1 MANIFT
7 AGPARALFFYGQQ
20 LIGVGKTL
28 SDTTFDASI
37 TGEEVRGGP
46 GNLLYGKY
54 FHDSNLNIQITDAMF
69 NLQYVAASLGVDVN
83 QGGVTLYESAKAGET
98 VGAGGK
104 ITLTETAVAFDGA
117 ILAWY
122 KKPADDDW
130 TVATVSENAI
140 TIPSA
145 NTGDHYCVKY
155 FYQNLNAKSITIKAQ
170 YVPKTLHLVLINDL
184 YSGDVA
190 NVAASTSKYGRLI
203 TDIPQYQL
211 DGSQNLSW
219 SATSTATVS
228 LNGSALAIDDGTSCE
243 EDPIYGTMTQEIF
256 GAKWQDDVKAVA
268 IGNADIDLAKSA
280 SETLQV
286 YAVFGGGVASRMMDN
301 SNFNFTVESG
311 GTSANVN
318 ASGVVTATT
327 TAGTAVISVTLKDA
341 DGQPTDKIGYANVT
355 VAN

>member
-28 SDTTFDASI
+28 SETTFDASI

-98 VGAGGK
+98 VGASGK

-145 NTGDHYCVKY
+145 KTGDHYCVKY
-155 FYQNLNAKSITIKAQ
+155 FYQNMNAKSITIKAQ

-311 GTSANVN
+311 GTSASVN

-341 DGQPTDKIGYANVT
+341 AGEATDKVGYANVT

>member
-28 SDTTFDASI
+28 SETTFDASI

-83 QGGVTLYESAKAGET
+83 QGGVSLYESAKAGET
-98 VGAGGK
+98 VAAGGK
-104 ITLTETAVAFDGA
+104 VTLTETAVAFDGA

-130 TVATVSENAI
+130 TVATVSDNAI

-145 NTGDHYCVKY
+145 KTGDHYCVKY
-155 FYQNLNAKSITIKAQ
+155 FYQNMNAKSITIKAQ

-311 GTSANVN
+311 GTSASVN

-341 DGQPTDKIGYANVT
+341 AGEATDKVGYANVT

>member
-1 MANIFT
+1 MKI
-7 AGPARALFFYGQQ
+7 Y
-20 LIGVGKTL
+20 GKTL

-83 QGGVTLYESAKAGET
+83 QGGVSLYESPKAGET
-98 VGAGGK
+98 VSTGGK
-104 ITLTETAVAFDGA
+104 ITLTETAVAFDGT

-130 TVATVSENAI
+130 TVATVSQNAI

-145 NTGDHYCVKY
+145 KNGDHYCVKY
-155 FYQNLNAKSITIKAQ
+155 FYQNMNAKSITIKAQ

-211 DGSQNLSW
+211 DGK
-219 SATSTATVS
+219 
-228 LNGSALAIDDGTSCE
+228 
-243 EDPIYGTMTQEIF
+243 IF
-256 GAKWQDDVKAVA
+256 KQAA
-268 IGNADIDLAKSA
+268 
-280 SETLQV
+280 
-286 YAVFGGGVASRMMDN
+286 
-301 SNFNFTVESG
+301 
-311 GTSANVN
+311 
-318 ASGVVTATT
+318 
-327 TAGTAVISVTLKDA
+327 
-341 DGQPTDKIGYANVT
+341 
-355 VAN
+355 

>member
-54 FHDSNLNIQITDAMF
+54 FHDSNLNIQITDVMF

-83 QGGVTLYESAKAGET
+83 QGGVALYESAKAGET
-98 VGAGGK
+98 VATGGK
-104 ITLTETAVAFDGA
+104 ITLTNTAVAFDGA

-130 TVATVSENAI
+130 TVATVSDNAI

-145 NTGDHYCVKY
+145 VAGDHYCVKY

-211 DGSQNLSW
+211 DGSQNLAW

-228 LNGSALAIDDGTSCE
+228 LNGSALALDDSSSCE

-268 IGNADIDLAKSA
+268 VANADLELAKSA
-280 SETLQV
+280 TETLQV

-301 SNFNFTVESG
+301 SNFKFAVESG
-311 GTSANVN
+311 TSATVAENT
-318 ASGVVTATT
+318 GVITATT
-327 TAGTAVISVTLKDA
+327 TAGNTVISVTLNGA

-355 VAN
+355 VA

>member
-1 MANIFT
+1 MKI
-7 AGPARALFFYGQQ
+7 Y
-20 LIGVGKTL
+20 GKTL

-83 QGGVTLYESAKAGET
+83 QGGVSLYESAKAGET
-98 VGAGGK
+98 VAAGGK
-104 ITLTETAVAFDGA
+104 ITLTETAVAFDGT

-145 NTGDHYCVKY
+145 QTGDHYCVKY
-155 FYQNLNAKSITIKAQ
+155 FYQNMNAKSITIKAQ

-341 DGQPTDKIGYANVT
+341 SGEATDKIGYANVT
-355 VAN
+355 VTG

>member
-1 MANIFT
+1 MKI
-7 AGPARALFFYGQQ
+7 Y
-20 LIGVGKTL
+20 GKTL

-83 QGGVTLYESAKAGET
+83 QGAVSLYESAKAGET
-98 VGAGGK
+98 VTTGGK
-104 ITLTETAVAFDGA
+104 ITLTETAVAFDGT

-140 TIPSA
+140 TIPGA

-311 GTSANVN
+311 GTSASVN

-341 DGQPTDKIGYANVT
+341 TGEATDKVGYANVT

>member
-83 QGGVTLYESAKAGET
+83 QGGVALYESAKAGET
-98 VGAGGK
+98 VAAGGK
-104 ITLTETAVAFDGA
+104 ITLTNTAVAFDGA

-130 TVATVSENAI
+130 TVVTVSDNAI

-145 NTGDHYCVKY
+145 VTGDHYCVKY
-155 FYQNLNAKSITIKAQ
+155 FYQNMNAKSITIKAQ

-211 DGSQNLSW
+211 SGEQNLAW

-228 LNGSALAIDDGTSCE
+228 LNGSALALDDGASCE

-268 IGNADIDLAKSA
+268 VANADLELAKSA
-280 SETLQV
+280 TETLQV

-301 SNFNFTVESG
+301 SNFKFAVESG
-311 GTSANVN
+311 TSATVGENT
-318 ASGVVTATT
+318 GVITATT
-327 TAGTAVISVTLKDA
+327 TAGDTVISVTLNDA
-341 DGQPTDKIGYANVT
+341 TGKATDKVGYANVT
-355 VAN
+355 VKA

>member
-1 MANIFT
+1 MKI
-7 AGPARALFFYGQQ
+7 Y
-20 LIGVGKTL
+20 GKTL

-83 QGGVTLYESAKAGET
+83 QGGVSLYESAKAGET
-98 VGAGGK
+98 VAAGGK
-104 ITLTETAVAFDGA
+104 ITLTETAVAFDGS

-130 TVATVSENAI
+130 TVATVSDNAI
-140 TIPSA
+140 TVPGA
-145 NTGDHYCVKY
+145 TTGDHYCVKY
-155 FYQNLNAKSITIKAQ
+155 FYQNMNAKSITIKAQ

-190 NVAASTSKYGRLI
+190 NVAASSSKYGRLI

-228 LNGSALAIDDGTSCE
+228 LNGSALAIDDGASCE

-301 SNFNFTVESG
+301 SNFNFAVDSGSSATVG
-311 GTSANVN
+311 ANT
-318 ASGVVTATT
+318 GIVTATS
-327 TAGTAVISVTLKDA
+327 TAGKTVISVTLKNA
-341 DGQPTDKIGYANVT
+341 SGVATDKIGYANVT
-355 VAN
+355 VA

>member
-83 QGGVTLYESAKAGET
+83 QGGVSLYESAKAGET
-98 VGAGGK
+98 VAAGGK

-140 TIPSA
+140 TIPGA

-155 FYQNLNAKSITIKAQ
+155 FYQNMNAKSITIKAQ

-311 GTSANVN
+311 GTSASVN

-341 DGQPTDKIGYANVT
+341 AGEATDKVGYANVT
-355 VAN
+355 VTE

>member
-28 SDTTFDASI
+28 SETVFDASI

-54 FHDSNLNIQITDAMF
+54 FHDSNLNIQITDALF

-83 QGGVTLYESAKAGET
+83 QGGVSLYESAKAGET
-98 VGAGGK
+98 VAAGGK
-104 ITLTETAVAFDGA
+104 ITLTETAVAFDGS

-140 TIPSA
+140 NIPSA
-145 NTGDHYCVKY
+145 ATGDHYCVKY
-155 FYQNLNAKSITIKAQ
+155 FYQNMNAKSITIKAQ

-190 NVAASTSKYGRLI
+190 NVGSASKYGRLI
-203 TDIPQYQL
+203 TDIPSYQL

-228 LNGSALAIDDGTSCE
+228 LNGSALAVDDGASCE

-268 IGNADIDLAKSA
+268 VANADLELAKSA
-280 SETLQV
+280 TETLQV

-301 SNFNFTVESG
+301 SNFKFAVESG
-311 GTSANVN
+311 TSATVGENT
-318 ASGVVTATT
+318 GVVTATS
-327 TAGTAVISVTLKDA
+327 TAGDTVISVTLNDA
-341 DGQPTDKIGYANVT
+341 TGKATDKVGYANVT
-355 VAN
+355 VKA

>member
-1 MANIFT
+1 MKI
-7 AGPARALFFYGQQ
+7 Y
-20 LIGVGKTL
+20 GKTL

-98 VGAGGK
+98 VAAGGK

-145 NTGDHYCVKY
+145 KPGDHYCVKY
-155 FYQNLNAKSITIKAQ
+155 FYQNMNAKSITIKAQ

-211 DGSQNLSW
+211 SGEQNLSW

-243 EDPIYGTMTQEIF
+243 EDPIYGTMTQEVF

-311 GTSANVN
+311 GTSASVN
-318 ASGVVTATT
+318 ESGVVTATT

-341 DGQPTDKIGYANVT
+341 AGEATDKVGYANVT

>member
-83 QGGVTLYESAKAGET
+83 QGGVALYESAKAGET
-98 VGAGGK
+98 VATGGK

-130 TVATVSENAI
+130 TVATVSDNAI
-140 TIPSA
+140 TISGA
-145 NTGDHYCVKY
+145 TAGDHYCVKY
-155 FYQNLNAKSITIKAQ
+155 FYQNENAKSITIKAQ

-228 LNGSALAIDDGTSCE
+228 LNGSALAVDDGSSCE

-268 IGNADIDLAKSA
+268 VANADLELAKSA
-280 SETLQV
+280 TETLQV

-301 SNFNFTVESG
+301 SNFKFAVESG
-311 GTSANVN
+311 TSATVGE
-318 ASGVVTATT
+318 STGVVTASA
-327 TAGTAVISVTLKDA
+327 TAGDTVISVTLNDA
-341 DGQPTDKIGYANVT
+341 TGKATDKVGYANVT
-355 VAN
+355 VKV

>member
-1 MANIFT
+1 MKI
-7 AGPARALFFYGQQ
+7 Y
-20 LIGVGKTL
+20 GKTL

-54 FHDSNLNIQITDAMF
+54 FHDSNLNIQITDALF
-69 NLQYVAASLGVDVN
+69 NLQYVAASLGVDVE

-98 VGAGGK
+98 VATGGK
-104 ITLTETAVAFDGA
+104 ITLTNTAVAFDGA

-130 TVATVSENAI
+130 TVATVADNAI
-140 TIPSA
+140 TISGA
-145 NTGDHYCVKY
+145 TAGDHYCVKY
-155 FYQNLNAKSITIKAQ
+155 FYQNMNAKSITIKAQ

-190 NVAASTSKYGRLI
+190 NVGSASKYGRLI
-203 TDIPQYQL
+203 TDIPSYQL

-228 LNGSALAIDDGTSCE
+228 LNGSALALDDGSSCE

-268 IGNADIDLAKSA
+268 VANADLELAKSA
-280 SETLQV
+280 TETLQV

-301 SNFNFTVESG
+301 SNFKFAVESG
-311 GTSANVN
+311 TSATVGE
-318 ASGVVTATT
+318 STGVVTASS
-327 TAGTAVISVTLKDA
+327 TAGDTVISVTLNDA
-341 DGQPTDKIGYANVT
+341 TGKATDKVGYANVT
-355 VAN
+355 VKA

>member
-1 MANIFT
+1 
-7 AGPARALFFYGQQ
+7 
-20 LIGVGKTL
+20 
-28 SDTTFDASI
+28 
-37 TGEEVRGGP
+37 
-46 GNLLYGKY
+46 
-54 FHDSNLNIQITDAMF
+54 MF

-98 VGAGGK
+98 VAAGGK

-145 NTGDHYCVKY
+145 QTGDHYCVKY
-155 FYQNLNAKSITIKAQ
+155 FYQNMNAKSITIKAQ

-190 NVAASTSKYGRLI
+190 NVAASSSKYGRLI

-311 GTSANVN
+311 GTSASVN

-341 DGQPTDKIGYANVT
+341 TGEATDKVGYANVT

>member
-28 SDTTFDASI
+28 SETTFDASI

-98 VGAGGK
+98 VASGGK

-130 TVATVSENAI
+130 TVATVSDNAI

-145 NTGDHYCVKY
+145 KTGDHYCVKY
-155 FYQNLNAKSITIKAQ
+155 FYQNMNAKSITIKAQ

-243 EDPIYGTMTQEIF
+243 EDPIYGTMTQEVF

-268 IGNADIDLAKSA
+268 VSNADLELAKNVT
-280 SETLQV
+280 ETLQV

-301 SNFNFTVESG
+301 SNFKFAVES
-311 GTSANVN
+311 GTSANVAEN
-318 ASGVVTATT
+318 TGVITATS
-327 TAGTAVISVTLKDA
+327 TAGATVISVTLKDA
-341 DGQPTDKIGYANVT
+341 TGQPTDKIGYANVT
-355 VAN
+355 VKA

>member
-54 FHDSNLNIQITDAMF
+54 FHDSNLNIQITDALF

-98 VGAGGK
+98 VAAGGK
-104 ITLTETAVAFDGA
+104 ITLTNTAVAFDGA

-122 KKPADDDW
+122 KKPTDDDW

-145 NTGDHYCVKY
+145 ATGDHYCVKY

-190 NVAASTSKYGRLI
+190 NVGSASKYGRLI
-203 TDIPQYQL
+203 TDIPSYQL

-228 LNGSALAIDDGTSCE
+228 LNGSALAVDDGASCE

-268 IGNADIDLAKSA
+268 VANADLELAKSA
-280 SETLQV
+280 TETLQV

-301 SNFNFTVESG
+301 SNFKFAVESG
-311 GTSANVN
+311 TSATVGENT
-318 ASGVVTATT
+318 GVVTASS
-327 TAGTAVISVTLKDA
+327 TAGDTVISVTLNDA
-341 DGQPTDKIGYANVT
+341 TGKATDKVGYANVT
-355 VAN
+355 VKA

>member
-1 MANIFT
+1 MKI
-7 AGPARALFFYGQQ
+7 Y
-20 LIGVGKTL
+20 GKTL

-83 QGGVTLYESAKAGET
+83 QGGVDLYESAKAGET
-98 VGAGGK
+98 VAAGGK

-130 TVATVSENAI
+130 TVATVSDNAI
-140 TIPSA
+140 TISGA
-145 NTGDHYCVKY
+145 TAGDHYCVKY

-211 DGSQNLSW
+211 DGSQNLAW

-228 LNGSALAIDDGTSCE
+228 LNGSALALDDGSSCE

-268 IGNADIDLAKSA
+268 VANADLELAKSA
-280 SETLQV
+280 TETLQV

-301 SNFNFTVESG
+301 SNFKFAVESG
-311 GTSANVN
+311 TSATVGE
-318 ASGVVTATT
+318 STGVVTALT
-327 TAGTAVISVTLKDA
+327 TAGDTVISVTLNDA
-341 DGQPTDKIGYANVT
+341 TGKATDKVGYANVT
-355 VAN
+355 VKA

>member
-28 SDTTFDASI
+28 SETVFDSSI

-54 FHDSNLNIQITDAMF
+54 FHDPNLNIQITDAMF

-83 QGGVTLYESAKAGET
+83 QGGVSLYESAKAGET

-130 TVATVSENAI
+130 TVATVSDNAI

-145 NTGDHYCVKY
+145 KTGDHYCVKY
-155 FYQNLNAKSITIKAQ
+155 FYQNMNAKSITIKAQ

-211 DGSQNLSW
+211 DGK
-219 SATSTATVS
+219 
-228 LNGSALAIDDGTSCE
+228 
-243 EDPIYGTMTQEIF
+243 IF
-256 GAKWQDDVKAVA
+256 KQAA
-268 IGNADIDLAKSA
+268 
-280 SETLQV
+280 
-286 YAVFGGGVASRMMDN
+286 
-301 SNFNFTVESG
+301 
-311 GTSANVN
+311 
-318 ASGVVTATT
+318 
-327 TAGTAVISVTLKDA
+327 
-341 DGQPTDKIGYANVT
+341 
-355 VAN
+355 

>member
-83 QGGVTLYESAKAGET
+83 QGGVSLYESAKAGET
-98 VGAGGK
+98 VGASGK

-145 NTGDHYCVKY
+145 KTGDHYCVKY
-155 FYQNLNAKSITIKAQ
+155 FYQNMNAKSITIKAQ

-211 DGSQNLSW
+211 DGK
-219 SATSTATVS
+219 
-228 LNGSALAIDDGTSCE
+228 
-243 EDPIYGTMTQEIF
+243 IF
-256 GAKWQDDVKAVA
+256 KQAA
-268 IGNADIDLAKSA
+268 
-280 SETLQV
+280 
-286 YAVFGGGVASRMMDN
+286 
-301 SNFNFTVESG
+301 
-311 GTSANVN
+311 
-318 ASGVVTATT
+318 
-327 TAGTAVISVTLKDA
+327 
-341 DGQPTDKIGYANVT
+341 
-355 VAN
+355 

>member
-1 MANIFT
+1 MKI
-7 AGPARALFFYGQQ
+7 Y
-20 LIGVGKTL
+20 GKTL

-98 VGAGGK
+98 VGASGK

-145 NTGDHYCVKY
+145 KTGDHYCVKY
-155 FYQNLNAKSITIKAQ
+155 FYQNMNAKSITIKAQ

-211 DGSQNLSW
+211 DGSQNLAW
-219 SATSTATVS
+219 SATSAATVS
-228 LNGSALAIDDGTSCE
+228 LNGSALALDDGASCE
-243 EDPIYGTMTQEIF
+243 EDPIYGTMTQEVF

-311 GTSANVN
+311 GTSASVN
-318 ASGVVTATT
+318 ESGVVTATT
-327 TAGTAVISVTLKDA
+327 TAGTAVISVTLKGA
-341 DGQPTDKIGYANVT
+341 DGRPTDKIGYANVT

>member
-83 QGGVTLYESAKAGET
+83 QGGVSLYESAKAGET
-98 VGAGGK
+98 VAAGGK

-145 NTGDHYCVKY
+145 KTGDHYCVKY

-211 DGSQNLSW
+211 SGEQNLSW

-243 EDPIYGTMTQEIF
+243 EDPIYGTMTQEVF

-311 GTSANVN
+311 GTSASVN

-341 DGQPTDKIGYANVT
+341 AGEATDKVGYANVT

>member
-28 SDTTFDASI
+28 SETVFDSSI

-54 FHDSNLNIQITDAMF
+54 FHDPNLNIQITDAMF

-83 QGGVTLYESAKAGET
+83 QGGVSLYESAKAGET

-104 ITLTETAVAFDGA
+104 ITLTETAVAFDGS

-155 FYQNLNAKSITIKAQ
+155 FYQNMNAKSITIKAQ

-219 SATSTATVS
+219 SATSAATVS

-311 GTSANVN
+311 GTSASVN
-318 ASGVVTATT
+318 ESGVVTATT

-341 DGQPTDKIGYANVT
+341 AGEATDKIGYANVT

>member
-20 LIGVGKTL
+20 LIGVGRTL
-28 SDTTFDASI
+28 SDTAFNSTI
-37 TGEEVRGGP
+37 TGEEVRGGQ
-46 GNLLYGKY
+46 GNMLYGKY
-54 FHDSNLNIQITDAMF
+54 FHDSSLGIDITDAMF
-69 NLQYVAASLGVDVN
+69 NLQYVAASLGVDIN
-83 QGGVTLYESAKAGET
+83 QGGISLYESPKAGET
-98 VGAGGK
+98 VAAGGK

-145 NTGDHYCVKY
+145 KTGDHYCVKY
-155 FYQNLNAKSITIKAQ
+155 FYQNMNAKSITIKAQ

>member
-28 SDTTFDASI
+28 SDTTFDSSI

-69 NLQYVAASLGVDVN
+69 SLQYVAASLGVDVN

-98 VGAGGK
+98 VASGGE

-140 TIPSA
+140 TIPGA
-145 NTGDHYCVKY
+145 KTGDHYCVKY
-155 FYQNLNAKSITIKAQ
+155 FYQNMNAKSITIKAQ

-228 LNGSALAIDDGTSCE
+228 LNGSALAIDDGASCE

-268 IGNADIDLAKSA
+268 VANADLELAKSA
-280 SETLQV
+280 TETLQV

-301 SNFNFTVESG
+301 SNFKFAVESG
-311 GTSANVN
+311 TSATVAENTGVIT
-318 ASGVVTATT
+318 ASS
-327 TAGTAVISVTLKDA
+327 TAGNTVISVTLKDA
-341 DGQPTDKIGYANVT
+341 TGEATDKIGYANVT
-355 VAN
+355 VA

>member
-28 SDTTFDASI
+28 SETTFDASI

-98 VGAGGK
+98 VGASGK

-145 NTGDHYCVKY
+145 KTGDHYCVKY
-155 FYQNLNAKSITIKAQ
+155 FYQNMNAKSITIKAQ

-219 SATSTATVS
+219 SATSAATVS

-243 EDPIYGTMTQEIF
+243 EDPIYGTMTQEVF

-355 VAN
+355 VAG

>member
-1 MANIFT
+1 MKI
-7 AGPARALFFYGQQ
+7 Y
-20 LIGVGKTL
+20 GKTL

-98 VGAGGK
+98 VATGGK
-104 ITLTETAVAFDGA
+104 ITLTNTAVAFEGA

-140 TIPSA
+140 TVPGA
-145 NTGDHYCVKY
+145 TAGDHYCVKY

-211 DGSQNLSW
+211 DGSQNISW
-219 SATSTATVS
+219 AATSTATVS
-228 LNGSALAIDDGTSCE
+228 LNGSALAVDDGSSCE

-311 GTSANVN
+311 GTSATVN

-327 TAGTAVISVTLKDA
+327 TDGTAVISVTLKDA

-355 VAN
+355 VA

>member
-83 QGGVTLYESAKAGET
+83 QGGVALYESAKAGET
-98 VGAGGK
+98 VAAGGK
-104 ITLTETAVAFDGA
+104 ITLTNTAVAFDGA

-130 TVATVSENAI
+130 TVATVSDNAI

-145 NTGDHYCVKY
+145 VTGDHYCVKY
-155 FYQNLNAKSITIKAQ
+155 FYQNMNAKSITIKAQ

-211 DGSQNLSW
+211 SGEQNLAW

-228 LNGSALAIDDGTSCE
+228 LNGSALALDDGASCE

-268 IGNADIDLAKSA
+268 VANADLELAKSA
-280 SETLQV
+280 TETLQV

-301 SNFNFTVESG
+301 SNFKFAVESG
-311 GTSANVN
+311 TSATVGE
-318 ASGVVTATT
+318 STGVVTASAP
-327 TAGTAVISVTLKDA
+327 AGDTVISVTLNDA
-341 DGQPTDKIGYANVT
+341 TGKATDKVGYANVT
-355 VAN
+355 VKA

>member
-28 SDTTFDASI
+28 SETTFDASI

-98 VGAGGK
+98 VGASGK

-130 TVATVSENAI
+130 TVATVSDNAI

-145 NTGDHYCVKY
+145 KTGDHYCVKY

-243 EDPIYGTMTQEIF
+243 EDPIYGTMTQEVF

-311 GTSANVN
+311 GTSASVN

-341 DGQPTDKIGYANVT
+341 AGEATDKVGYANVT

>member
-28 SDTTFDASI
+28 SETTFDASI

-98 VGAGGK
+98 VGASGK

-145 NTGDHYCVKY
+145 KTGDHYCVKY
-155 FYQNLNAKSITIKAQ
+155 FYQNMNAKSITIKAQ

-268 IGNADIDLAKSA
+268 VSNADLELAKNVT
-280 SETLQV
+280 ETLQV

-301 SNFNFTVESG
+301 SNFKFAVESG
-311 GTSANVN
+311 TSATVGE
-318 ASGVVTATT
+318 STGVVTASA
-327 TAGTAVISVTLKDA
+327 TAGDTVISVTLKDA
-341 DGQPTDKIGYANVT
+341 TGQPTDKIGYANVT
-355 VAN
+355 VKA